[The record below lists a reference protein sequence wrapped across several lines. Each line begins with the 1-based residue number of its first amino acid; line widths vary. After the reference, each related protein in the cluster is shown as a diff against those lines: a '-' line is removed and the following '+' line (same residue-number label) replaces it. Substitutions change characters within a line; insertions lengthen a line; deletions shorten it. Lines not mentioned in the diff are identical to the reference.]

1 MKAIATGLLM
11 LAAMTAA
18 AQHSHTHSGNDTIH
32 SEHELHEV
40 HVRSKSNT
48 HRIDDLEA
56 WRKDQSELIQSVSTL
71 ANEQKHIKTDV
82 EEIKTDVKTLAEKP
96 GKRWEA
102 IVDKVIWAVCAAV
115 IAFLLGRVGL

>member
-1 MKAIATGLLM
+1 
-11 LAAMTAA
+11 MT
-18 AQHSHTHSGNDTIH
+18 SCP
-32 SEHELHEV
+32 HEV
-40 HVRSKSNT
+40 EFAEKLATVDQRSKSNT

-82 EEIKTDVKTLAEKP
+82 EEIKTDVKAIAEKP